1 MNEVKT
7 RGSVVFGHKGLF
19 QKGEMMSMTIKEM
32 NAKAVA
38 ELTDVINRID
48 PVQVDALIEIL
59 AKANRVALYGV
70 GREGLMIKALAMR
83 LFHAG
88 LDAHVVGDMTTP
100 PVGKGDVLVVSA
112 GPGYF
117 STVEGLMGVAR
128 SAGAKT
134 ICFTAQPGGQVPQSA
149 ELSVVLPAQTMADDT
164 TGSTSFLPMGSLY
177 EGVQCLFFEYLVLLL
192 RDHMGVTPEQMRQNH
207 TNLE

>member
-1 MNEVKT
+1 
-7 RGSVVFGHKGLF
+7 
-19 QKGEMMSMTIKEM
+19 MTIKEM

-48 PVQVDALIEIL
+48 PVQVDALIELL
-59 AKANRVALYGV
+59 AKANRVVVYGV
-70 GREGLMIKALAMR
+70 GREGLMLKALTMR
-83 LFHAG
+83 LFHMG

-117 STVEGLMGVAR
+117 STVAGLMGVAR

-134 ICFTAQPGGQVPQSA
+134 ICFTAQPEEKVPQSA
-149 ELSVVLPAQTMADDT
+149 DLVVVLPAQTMADDT
-164 TGSTSFLPMGSLY
+164 MGPTSFLPMGSLY
-177 EGVQCLFFEYLVLLL
+177 EGVQYLFFEYLVLVLS
-192 RDHMGVTPEQMRQNH
+192 DHLGITPEQMRATH

>member
-1 MNEVKT
+1 
-7 RGSVVFGHKGLF
+7 
-19 QKGEMMSMTIKEM
+19 MSMTIKEM

-48 PVQVDALIEIL
+48 PVQVEALIERL
-59 AKANRVALYGV
+59 AKAKRIVVYGV
-70 GREGLMIKALAMR
+70 GREGLMLKALAMR
-83 LFHAG
+83 LFHMG

-100 PVGKGDVLVVSA
+100 PVGNGDVLVASA

-117 STVEGLMGVAR
+117 STVAGLMGVAH

-134 ICFTAQPGGQVPQSA
+134 ICFTAQPEEKVSQSA
-149 ELSVVLPAQTMADDT
+149 DLVVVLPAQTMADDT
-164 TGSTSFLPMGSLY
+164 TRPTSFLPMGSLY
-177 EGVQCLFFEYLVLLL
+177 EGVQYLFFEYLVLMLA
-192 RDHMGVTPEQMRQNH
+192 DHMGITPEQMRANH

>member
-1 MNEVKT
+1 
-7 RGSVVFGHKGLF
+7 
-19 QKGEMMSMTIKEM
+19 MSMTIKEM

-48 PVQVDALIEIL
+48 PVQVDALIERL
-59 AKANRVALYGV
+59 AKANRVVVYGV
-70 GREGLMIKALAMR
+70 GREGLMLKALAMR
-83 LFHAG
+83 LFHMG

-112 GPGYF
+112 GPGHF
-117 STVEGLMGVAR
+117 STVAALMGVAR

-134 ICFTAQPGGQVPQSA
+134 ICLTAQTGEKVPQSA
-149 ELSVVLPAQTMADDT
+149 DLLVVLPAQTMADDT
-164 TGSTSFLPMGSLY
+164 TGPTSFLPMGSLY
-177 EGVQCLFFEYLVLLL
+177 EGVQYLFFEYLVLMLG
-192 RDHMGVTPEQMRQNH
+192 DHMRITPEQMRANH

>member
-1 MNEVKT
+1 
-7 RGSVVFGHKGLF
+7 
-19 QKGEMMSMTIKEM
+19 MSMTIKEM

-48 PVQVDALIEIL
+48 PAQVEALIDALAR
-59 AKANRVALYGV
+59 AKRIVLYGV
-70 GREGLMIKALAMR
+70 GREGLMMKALSMR
-83 LFHAG
+83 LFHMG

-100 PVGKGDVLVVSA
+100 PVGQGDVLAVSA

-117 STVEGLMGVAR
+117 STVAGLMGVAR

-134 ICFTAQPGGQVPQSA
+134 ICFTAQPGGEVPQSA
-149 ELSVVLPAQTMADDT
+149 DLAVVLPAQTMADDT
-164 TGSTSFLPMGSLY
+164 TGPTSFLPMGSLY
-177 EGVQCLFFEYLVLLL
+177 EGVQYLFFEYLVLLL
-192 RDHMGVTPEQMRQNH
+192 REHLGVTPDQMRHNH

>member
-1 MNEVKT
+1 
-7 RGSVVFGHKGLF
+7 
-19 QKGEMMSMTIKEM
+19 MSMTIKEM

-48 PVQVDALIEIL
+48 PAQVDALIEVL
-59 AKANRVALYGV
+59 ARANRVVFYGV
-70 GREGLMIKALAMR
+70 GREGLMMKALAMR
-83 LFHAG
+83 LFHLG

-117 STVEGLMGVAR
+117 STVAALMGVAR
-128 SAGAKT
+128 SAGAQT
-134 ICFTAQPGGQVPQSA
+134 ICFTAQTGGKVPKSA
-149 ELSVVLPAQTMADDT
+149 DLAVVLPAQTMADDT
-164 TGSTSFLPMGSLY
+164 AKPTSFLPMGSLY
-177 EGVQCLFFEYLVLLL
+177 EGVQYLFFEYLLLLL
-192 RDHMGVTPEQMRQNH
+192 RDHMGVKPEQMRHRH